1 MINETLLVGQEKL
14 SLPLVM
20 RRKASDAAIQQ
31 SEKEKE
37 MYMHRVFWE
46 RKWLGLDKICGIT
59 LLLLLFHIQPVAAS
73 VTVSSLKIEQGD
85 YLGAT
90 IPQFE
95 SGMEP
100 RLLSKFNETYRNV
113 VLQAF
118 GKFETVALRMR
129 ADSQIPDHMK
139 NSMTFRAGY
148 EMFRNDDRFVSVTQ
162 KTYQYTGGAHGM
174 SWMSASTIDLQT
186 GSEYELVDLF
196 VSGADYASRL
206 NEVVRREGRIRK
218 LPLWGFK
225 GVGAD
230 SGFYLT
236 NDGVVLFFQLYEIA
250 PYSEGFVKM
259 LIPYQEIAD
268 ILRAEVGK

>member
-1 MINETLLVGQEKL
+1 
-14 SLPLVM
+14 
-20 RRKASDAAIQQ
+20 
-31 SEKEKE
+31 
-37 MYMHRVFWE
+37 MHRVLWRE
-46 RKWLGLDKICGIT
+46 RRLGLCGVCGIAV
-59 LLLLLFHIQPVAAS
+59 LLLLFHIQPVAAAVL
-73 VTVSSLKIEQGD
+73 VTPLKIEQGD
-85 YLGAT
+85 FFVAT

-100 RLLSKFNETYRNV
+100 RLLSKFNESYRNV

-118 GKFETVALRMR
+118 DKFETVALKMR

-139 NSMTFRAGY
+139 NAMTFRAGY
-148 EMFRNDDRFVSVTQ
+148 EVFRNDERFVSVTQ

-174 SWMSASTIDLQT
+174 SWMSASTLDLRT
-186 GSEYELVDLF
+186 GSEYDLADLF

-206 NEVVRREGRIRK
+206 NEVVRREGLARK

-225 GVGAD
+225 GVGTG

-259 LIPYQEIAD
+259 LIPYQELAD
-268 ILRAEVGK
+268 ILRVEIGK